1 MKAIVRPAG
10 PADIDSICTLLHTKM
25 NTRIPVARW
34 RQLMSYEWLAD
45 KPDFGRVV
53 EYKGDVLGY
62 CGMVYSDRM
71 IGDELGELRKERL
84 VSMSSWY
91 LDKSM
96 RGHGLGRNMLLSAI
110 ENPDLTYATLTNSRK
125 PLGIVESL
133 GFKVLE
139 DHRYVWHKTEGV
151 NTDILLINDQ
161 ALIRTQVPEHQRQ
174 ILVDMQ
180 GFPVTP
186 MLLRAGGSQSLLIF
200 SIKSKGEDVLW
211 FDLQYVSKPA
221 LFVEC
226 AQSLANTV
234 LPNQPSVLAADAR
247 FVRGLSVDGV
257 REKLSVSRYFVSQRV
272 APHEIDHLY
281 SELQLL
287 DLKLD

>member
-1 MKAIVRPAG
+1 MNAIVRAAG
-10 PADIDSICTLLHTKM
+10 PGDIDSICTLLHTKM

-34 RQLMSYEWLAD
+34 LKLMSYEWLED

-53 EYKGDVLGY
+53 EYKGEVLGY
-62 CGMVYSDRM
+62 CGMVYADRM
-71 IGDELGELRKERL
+71 IGDEPDALRKERM

-91 LDKSM
+91 LDKSL

-110 ENPDLTYATLTNSRK
+110 DNPDLTYATLTNSRK

-139 DHRYVWHKTEGV
+139 DHRYVWHKTSSA
-151 NTDILLINDQ
+151 NTDIQLINDQ
-161 ALIRTQVPEHQRQ
+161 TLIRSQVPQYQGQ
-174 ILVDMQ
+174 ILDDMQ
-180 GFPVTP
+180 GLPLRP
-186 MLLRAGGSQSLLIF
+186 MLLKFDGSQSLLIF
-200 SIKSKGEDVLW
+200 SVKSKGEDVLW
-211 FDLQYVSKPA
+211 FDLQYVSYHA

-226 AQSLANTV
+226 AQSLANAV
-234 LPNQPSVLAADAR
+234 LPDKPSVLAADSR